1 MTGNNKYYRISQ
13 VSKMLNTPATTLRY
27 WEKVFTQLKPLK
39 SKNGIRYYSENDI
52 ELLKTIIFLIKEK
65 GYTIEGAK
73 YALKNMNYKTENL
86 ISELMS
92 IKNDLNELLRII
104 KEQ

>member
-1 MTGNNKYYRISQ
+1 MENSKKYYRISQ
-13 VSKMLNTPATTLRY
+13 VSKMLNTPASTLRY

-39 SKNGIRYYSENDI
+39 SKNGIRYYNENDI

-73 YALKNMNYKTENL
+73 YALKNMNTKTENL
-86 ISELMS
+86 ISELIS

-104 KEQ
+104 KE